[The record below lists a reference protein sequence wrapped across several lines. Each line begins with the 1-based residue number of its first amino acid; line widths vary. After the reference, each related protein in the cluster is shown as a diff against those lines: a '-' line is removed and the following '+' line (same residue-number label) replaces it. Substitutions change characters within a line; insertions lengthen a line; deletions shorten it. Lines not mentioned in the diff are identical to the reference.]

1 MLPSSV
7 THSKRPV
14 NLPSWMAFS
23 CSSVALTFSLATPT
37 ILRPSACSRSN
48 AHTAARDGT
57 GNTYLARFVGVS
69 DVLAYVWVK
78 TTFADTT
85 NWLIIIFDTTV
96 MGVYRL
102 PSHIEAWIETSWRGR
117 WTSAPLEEYTI
128 PLKGSIVGIS
138 SRGETQVFVFLY
150 IHSDSSCIPR
160 YWRVYLNSI
169 AKTGGSAYTDMVTAS
184 AGPYLLWNLQHDQRS
199 RMAFKGRSRH
209 STGYTCRR
217 ESAPRYNRR
226 CDFFH
231 FKTSY
236 LEQAVDIAMEMSL
249 SDKINKWYHSGIMDS
264 GRQVYKV
271 NQSKSIKC
279 RSSWKY

>member
-1 MLPSSV
+1 
-7 THSKRPV
+7 
-14 NLPSWMAFS
+14 
-23 CSSVALTFSLATPT
+23 
-37 ILRPSACSRSN
+37 
-48 AHTAARDGT
+48 
-57 GNTYLARFVGVS
+57 
-69 DVLAYVWVK
+69 
-78 TTFADTT
+78 
-85 NWLIIIFDTTV
+85 
-96 MGVYRL
+96 
-102 PSHIEAWIETSWRGR
+102 
-117 WTSAPLEEYTI
+117 
-128 PLKGSIVGIS
+128 
-138 SRGETQVFVFLY
+138 
-150 IHSDSSCIPR
+150 
-160 YWRVYLNSI
+160 
-169 AKTGGSAYTDMVTAS
+169 
-184 AGPYLLWNLQHDQRS
+184 
-199 RMAFKGRSRH
+199 MAFKGRSRH